1 MPDEPEEKTLG
12 EGEPCPAFQCILL
25 LLGSPS
31 CKRRPFQAVFP
42 GHPGPPLM
50 KLKCLHLGG
59 SVVPPAPA
67 PSPGPGPRGHTPHPG
82 RAPPRR
88 SSRRGSPCRWRR
100 CGRGWASTR
109 PPGPRSSCRHSPP
122 GSGSGAWCRR
132 PRRGPRSGTGCSRP
146 RLWARGS
153 GAREARAPPRG
164 PGPAA
169 HRAGGG
175 RSPCCHAATSQDTL
189 GTSQ

>member
-1 MPDEPEEKTLG
+1 MSRFSVYSSTSRLPVLQETPLPGSLPWSPWSSLNETKVSAPGGLG
-12 EGEPCPAFQCILL
+12 G
-25 LLGSPS
+25 PS
-31 CKRRPFQAVFP
+31 CTGSQPGARPSRT
-42 GHPGPPLM
+42 HPG
-50 KLKCLHLGG
+50 
-59 SVVPPAPA
+59 
-67 PSPGPGPRGHTPHPG
+67 RPHPG

-109 PPGPRSSCRHSPP
+109 PPGPRSSCRRSPP

-175 RSPCCHAATSQDTL
+175 WSPCCHAATSQDTL